1 MAVGRDRW
9 DSRAGFVL
17 AAVGSAVG
25 LGNVW
30 RFPYICYENG
40 GGAFLIP
47 YFVALLTAG
56 IPLLILEYA
65 LGHRMQA
72 GAPKAFENV
81 SQKTGFVG
89 WWAVFAG
96 FSIVIYYAIIMAW
109 AFGYL
114 IYSLN
119 LAWGANAGDFFHNSC
134 LGLSSGPGQLGC
146 IRWPVLLG
154 LIATW
159 ASILLIIHKGVKS
172 VGKVVLVTVPLP
184 ILLLII
190 MVIRGVTLPGAAE
203 GLRYY
208 LTPNFEALTDPNVWL
223 AAYGQ
228 IFFTLTIGFGVM
240 IAYASYL
247 PKKSDIANNAF
258 ITGLVNCGTS
268 FLAGFA
274 VFSTLGYL
282 AHMTGKGVE
291 DVVTSGISLAFIT
304 YPTMISLLPFGAA
317 IFGVIFFLMLLTL
330 GIDSAFSL
338 VEAAVAAGMDR
349 WKFSRKAINLFT
361 CGVAFLLGLIFC
373 TQSGLYWLD
382 IVDHF
387 INNFGLVLIGLFE
400 CLAIGWVFGTKKM
413 RDYINSV
420 SEIQLGPWWDWLI
433 KVVVPIILIITVVMS
448 LVGLLRVPYGNYPQW
463 ALVIGGW
470 GVALIILALALLAN
484 RRFLPLGIL
493 LAVICLIAIGALTS
507 GAVAMAL
514 FGCLVLYGGLAIC
527 LRRALRKKASPQE
540 GWGGD
545 EEEVEN

>member
-1 MAVGRDRW
+1 MAQRRDRW

-30 RFPYICYENG
+30 RFPYICYKNG

-72 GAPKAFENV
+72 GAPKSFENV
-81 SQKTGFVG
+81 SKKSGFIG

-96 FSIVIYYAIIMAW
+96 FGIVTYYAVIMAW
-109 AFGYL
+109 CFGYL
-114 IYSLN
+114 IHALSV
-119 LAWGANAGDFFHNSC
+119 AWGADAEHFFINTF
-134 LGLSSGPGQLGC
+134 LQRSSGPGVLGS
-146 IRWPVLLG
+146 IRWPVLAG
-154 LIATW
+154 LAATW
-159 ASILLIIHKGVKS
+159 ISILLIIHKGVKS

-184 ILLLII
+184 VLLLII

-240 IAYASYL
+240 VAYASYL

-282 AHMTGKGVE
+282 ANVTGKGVE
-291 DVVTSGISLAFIT
+291 DVVSSGLSLAFIT
-304 YPTMISLLPFGAA
+304 YPTMIRLLPFAA
-317 IFGVIFFLMLLTL
+317 PIFGIIFFLMLLTL

-338 VEAAVAAGMDR
+338 VEAAVAAGQDR
-349 WKFSRKAINLFT
+349 WKISRKAINLFT
-361 CGVAFLLGLIFC
+361 CGLAFLAGLIFC
-373 TQSGLYWLD
+373 TKAGLFWLD

-400 CLAIGWVFGTKKM
+400 CLAIGYVFGAKKM

-420 SEIQLGPWWDWLI
+420 SEIRLGPWWDWLI
-433 KVVVPIILIITVVMS
+433 KVIVPIILVITVIMS
-448 LVGLLRVPYGNYPQW
+448 TVNLLRVPYGNYPQW

-470 GVALIILALALLAN
+470 GVALLILALALLAN
-484 RRFLPLGIL
+484 RRWLPLGIL
-493 LAVICLIAIGALTS
+493 LCVVCLVVLGALTS
-507 GAVAMAL
+507 GAVAMAV
-514 FGCLVLYGGLAIC
+514 FGCLVLYGGLLLC
-527 LRRALRKKASPQE
+527 MRRALRKKAGAEE
-540 GWGGD
+540 GWG
-545 EEEVEN
+545 E

>member
-1 MAVGRDRW
+1 MAQKRDRW
-9 DSRAGFVL
+9 DSRTGFVL

-30 RFPYICYENG
+30 RFPYICYKNG

-72 GAPKAFENV
+72 GAPKSFQDV
-81 SQKTGFVG
+81 SQKSGYVG

-96 FSIVIYYAIIMAW
+96 FGIVTYYAVIMAW
-109 AFGYL
+109 CFAYL

-119 LAWGANAGDFFHNSC
+119 LAWGADAEHFFLNTF
-134 LGLSSGPGQLGC
+134 LQRSSGPGVIGS

-154 LIATW
+154 LAATW
-159 ASILLIIHKGVKS
+159 ISILLIIHKGVKS

-184 ILLLII
+184 VLLLVI

-208 LTPNFEALTDPNVWL
+208 LTPNFEALADPNVWL

-247 PKKSDIANNAF
+247 PKKSDISNNAF

-282 AHMTGKGVE
+282 ANVTGKGVE
-291 DVVTSGISLAFIT
+291 DVVSSGLSLAFIT
-304 YPTMISLLPFGAA
+304 YPTMIRLLPFAA
-317 IFGVIFFLMLLTL
+317 PIFGIIFFLMLLTL

-338 VEAAVAAGMDR
+338 VEAAVAAGQDR
-349 WKFSRKAINLFT
+349 WKVSRKAINLFT
-361 CGVAFLLGLIFC
+361 CGIAFVLGLIFC
-373 TQSGLYWLD
+373 TKAGLYWLD

-400 CLAIGWVFGTKKM
+400 CLAIGYVFGAKKM

-420 SEIQLGPWWDWLI
+420 SEIKLGPWWDWLI
-433 KVVVPIILIITVVMS
+433 RVIVPIILVITVVMS
-448 LVGLLRVPYGNYPQW
+448 TVNLLRVPYENYPQW
-463 ALVIGGW
+463 ALLIGGW
-470 GVALIILALALLAN
+470 GVALLILALALLAN
-484 RRFLPLGIL
+484 RRWLPLSIL
-493 LAVICLIAIGALTS
+493 LCVVCLVVLGTLTS
-507 GAVAMAL
+507 GAVAMAV
-514 FGCLVLYGGLAIC
+514 FGCLVLYGGLLLC
-527 LRRALRKKASPQE
+527 LRRTLRKRDI
-540 GWGGD
+540 D
-545 EEEVEN
+545 EWED

>member
-1 MAVGRDRW
+1 MAVGRERW

-30 RFPYICYENG
+30 RFPYICYTNG

-72 GAPKAFENV
+72 GAPKAFEGV
-81 SQKTGFVG
+81 SEKTAYVG

-96 FSIVIYYAIIMAW
+96 FTIVIYYAIIMAW
-109 AFGYL
+109 CFAYL

-119 LAWGANAGDFFHNSC
+119 VAWGADAESFFIKSF
-134 LGLSSGPGQLGC
+134 LQRSSGPGEFGI

-154 LIATW
+154 LAATW
-159 ASILLIIHKGVKS
+159 ISILLIIHKGVKS

-282 AHMTGKGVE
+282 AHVTGKGVE
-291 DVVTSGISLAFIT
+291 DVVSSGISLAFIT
-304 YPTMISLLPFGAA
+304 YPTMIRLLPFGAS
-317 IFGVIFFLMLLTL
+317 IFGIIFFVMLLTL

-349 WKFSRKAINLFT
+349 WKISRKAINLFT
-361 CGVAFLLGLIFC
+361 CGLAFLLGLVFC
-373 TQSGLYWLD
+373 TRAGLHWLD

-387 INNFGLVLIGLFE
+387 VNNFGLVLIGLFE
-400 CLAIGWVFGTKKM
+400 CLAIGYVFGAKKM

-420 SEIQLGPWWDWLI
+420 SEIKLGAWWDWLI
-433 KVVVPIILIITVVMS
+433 KVIVPIILIITVVMS
-448 LVGLLRVPYGNYPQW
+448 MVSLLRVPYGDYPQW

-470 GVALIILALALLAN
+470 GLALLILALALLAN
-484 RRFLPLGIL
+484 RKWLPLGVL
-493 LAVICLIAIGALTS
+493 LAVVCLIALGALTS

-514 FGCLVLYGGLAIC
+514 FGALVLYGGLLIC
-527 LRRALRKKASPQE
+527 LRRAMKKKATPEE
-540 GWGGD
+540 GWG
-545 EEEVEN
+545 E

>member
-1 MAVGRDRW
+1 MAEKRDRW
-9 DSRAGFVL
+9 DSRTGFVL
-17 AAVGSAVG
+17 AAIGSAVG

-30 RFPYICYENG
+30 RFPYICYKNG

-72 GAPKAFENV
+72 GAPKSFEKV
-81 SQKTGFVG
+81 SQKTAYVG

-96 FSIVIYYAIIMAW
+96 FGIVTYYAVIMAW
-109 AFGYL
+109 CFGYL
-114 IYSLN
+114 IHALN
-119 LAWGANAGDFFHNSC
+119 LAWGADAEFFFMNTF
-134 LGLSSGPGQLGC
+134 LQRSSGPGVLGS
-146 IRWPVLLG
+146 IRWPVLAG
-154 LIATW
+154 LAATW
-159 ASILLIIHKGVKS
+159 ISILLIIHKGVKS

-184 ILLLII
+184 VLLLII

-240 IAYASYL
+240 VAYASYL
-247 PKKSDIANNAF
+247 PKKSDISNNAF

-282 AHMTGKGVE
+282 ANVTGKGVE
-291 DVVTSGISLAFIT
+291 DVVSTGLSLAFIT
-304 YPTMISLLPFGAA
+304 YPTMIRLLPFAA
-317 IFGVIFFLMLLTL
+317 SVFGIIFFLMLLTL

-338 VEAAVAAGMDR
+338 VEAAVAAGRDH
-349 WKFSRKAINLFT
+349 WKLSRKTINLFT
-361 CGVAFLLGLIFC
+361 CSLAFLLGLIFC
-373 TQSGLYWLD
+373 TEAGLYWLD

-400 CLAIGWVFGTKKM
+400 CLAIGYVFGTEKM
-413 RDYINSV
+413 REYVNSV
-420 SEIQLGPWWDWLI
+420 SEIKLGVWWDWLI
-433 KVVVPIILIITVVMS
+433 KVIVPVILVITVVMS
-448 LVGLLRVPYGNYPQW
+448 TVNLLRVPYGNYPQW

-470 GVALIILALALLAN
+470 GLALLILALALLAN
-484 RRFLPLGIL
+484 RRWLPLGIL
-493 LAVICLIAIGALTS
+493 LAIVCLIALGALTS
-507 GAVAMAL
+507 GAVAMAV
-514 FGCLVLYGGLAIC
+514 FGCLVLYGGLLLC
-527 LRRALRKKASPQE
+527 LRRTLKKKDI
-540 GWGGD
+540 D
-545 EEEVEN
+545 EWKD

>member
-1 MAVGRDRW
+1 MAEKRDRW
-9 DSRAGFVL
+9 DSRTGFVM
-17 AAVGSAVG
+17 AAIGSAVG

-30 RFPYICYENG
+30 RFPYICYKNG

-47 YFVALLTAG
+47 YLVALLTAG

-65 LGHRMQA
+65 LGHKMQA
-72 GAPKAFENV
+72 GAPKSFENV
-81 SQKTGFVG
+81 SEKSGYVG

-96 FSIVIYYAIIMAW
+96 FGIVTYYAVIMAW
-109 AFGYL
+109 CFGYL
-114 IYSLN
+114 IHSLSV
-119 LAWGANAGDFFHNSC
+119 AWGTNAESFFHGAF
-134 LGLSSGPGQLGC
+134 LQLSSGPGDLGS
-146 IRWPVLLG
+146 IRWPVLAG
-154 LIATW
+154 LAATW
-159 ASILLIIHKGVKS
+159 ISILLIIHRGVKS

-184 ILLLII
+184 LLLLVI

-247 PKKSDIANNAF
+247 PKKSDISNNAF

-282 AHMTGKGVE
+282 AYITGKDVG
-291 DVVTSGISLAFIT
+291 DVVSSGISLAFIT
-304 YPTMISLLPFGAA
+304 YPTMIRLLPFGAS
-317 IFGVIFFLMLLTL
+317 IFGLIFFLMLLTL

-338 VEAAVAAGMDR
+338 VEAAVAAGRDR
-349 WKFSRKAINLFT
+349 WKISRKAVNLFT
-361 CGVAFLLGLIFC
+361 CGVAFILGLIFC
-373 TQSGLYWLD
+373 TEAGLYWLD

-400 CLAIGWVFGTKKM
+400 CLVIGYVFGTRKM
-413 RDYINSV
+413 REYINSV
-420 SEIQLGPWWDWLI
+420 SEIRLGVWWDWLI
-433 KVVVPIILIITVVMS
+433 KVIVPIILVITVVMS
-448 LVGLLRVPYGNYPQW
+448 TVNLLRVPYGNYPQW

-470 GVALIILALALLAN
+470 GVALLILALALLAN
-484 RRFLPLGIL
+484 RRWLPLGIL
-493 LAVICLIAIGALTS
+493 LAIVCLIALGALTS
-507 GAVAMAL
+507 GAIAMAV
-514 FGCLVLYGGLAIC
+514 FGCLVLYGGLLLC
-527 LRRALRKKASPQE
+527 LRRTLRKKDI
-540 GWGGD
+540 D
-545 EEEVEN
+545 EWKD

>member
-1 MAVGRDRW
+1 MAKARDRW

-30 RFPYICYENG
+30 RFPYICYKNG

-72 GAPKAFENV
+72 GAPKSFENV
-81 SQKTGFVG
+81 SQKTGYVG

-96 FSIVIYYAIIMAW
+96 FAIVTYYAVIMAW
-109 AFGYL
+109 CFGYL
-114 IYSLN
+114 IHSLSV
-119 LAWGANAGDFFHNSC
+119 AWGANAESFFHYTF
-134 LGLSSGPGQLGC
+134 LQLSSGPGALGS

-154 LIATW
+154 LVATW
-159 ASILLIIHKGVKS
+159 ISILLIIHKGVKS

-184 ILLLII
+184 LLLLVI

-282 AHMTGKGVE
+282 AHVTGTGVE
-291 DVVTSGISLAFIT
+291 DVVSSGISLAFIT
-304 YPTMISLLPFGAA
+304 YPTMIRLLPFGAS
-317 IFGVIFFLMLLTL
+317 IFGLIFFLMLLTL

-338 VEAAVAAGMDR
+338 VEAAVAAGRDR
-349 WKFSRKAINLFT
+349 WKISRKAINLFT
-361 CGVAFLLGLIFC
+361 CGIAFILGLVFC
-373 TQSGLYWLD
+373 TEAGLYWLD

-400 CLAIGWVFGTKKM
+400 CLAIGYVFGAKKM

-420 SEIQLGPWWDWLI
+420 SEIKLGAWWDWLI
-433 KVVVPIILIITVVMS
+433 KVIVPIILVITVIMS
-448 LVGLLRVPYGNYPQW
+448 TVNLLRVPYGSYPQW
-463 ALVIGGW
+463 ALLIGGW
-470 GVALIILALALLAN
+470 GVALLILALALMAN
-484 RRFLPLGIL
+484 RRWLPLAIL
-493 LAVICLIAIGALTS
+493 LCIVCLVALGALTS
-507 GAVAMAL
+507 GAVAMAV
-514 FGCLVLYGGLAIC
+514 FGCLVLYGGLLLC
-527 LRRALRKKASPQE
+527 LRRTLRK
-540 GWGGD
+540 GD
-545 EEEVEN
+545 IDEWED